1 MTALY
6 TIAEI
11 LAATGGRGEAIA
23 SDTVSSISIDS
34 RDIEPGAL
42 FVAIRGE
49 NFDGHDF
56 VAKAIEA
63 GAAAAL
69 VSEKHAEDLEGL
81 PLIVVPDALEGL
93 GALAHFARD
102 RSTAQIVAVTGS
114 VGKTSTKEA
123 IRAALTGAGAT
134 HASIK
139 SFNNHWGVPLMLAR
153 MPKDTQFGVFEI
165 GMNHAGEITPL
176 SRLVRPHAVVITNV
190 APAHLEFFGSLEA
203 IADAKAEIFA
213 GLEPGGLAILGRD
226 HEQALRLIAH
236 AEEAEAA
243 ILTYGISEE
252 ADVRIED
259 YAPQDGGGAAH
270 IVGDGLDLTLSVPT
284 PGRHTLV
291 NALAALLVARAFGVP
306 EAVAVET
313 LAGHGAPEGRGA
325 AFALGPDDNPL
336 MLIDESY
343 NANPV
348 SMRAALDVFGSAKA
362 TSGRKVLV
370 LGDMREL
377 GATSIVLH
385 EDLYLDVL
393 AAEPDVV
400 FLVGEH
406 MAAMGAKL
414 PAGLVAGRAQ
424 SVEEIAPLVLDALAF
439 GDSVMIK
446 GSNGLRLGLL
456 VNRIR
461 ARFGA

>member
-1 MTALY
+1 MTSLH

-11 LAATGGRGEAIA
+11 LAATGGRAD
-23 SDTVSSISIDS
+23 SVSESAVTSISIDS
-34 RDIEPGAL
+34 RDIEQGAL

-56 VAKAIEA
+56 VGKAIEA
-63 GAAAAL
+63 GAVAAL
-69 VSEKHAEDLEGL
+69 VSESRAAELAGL
-81 PLIVVPDALEGL
+81 PLIIVRDALEGL
-93 GALAHFARD
+93 EALAHYARE
-102 RSTAQIVAVTGS
+102 RSTARIVAVTGS

-123 IRAALTGAGAT
+123 IRAALTAAGPT

-153 MPKDTQFGVFEI
+153 MPREAVFGVFEI

-190 APAHLEFFGSLEA
+190 APAHLEYFGSLDA

-226 HEQALRLIAH
+226 HAQALRLIAH
-236 AEEAEAA
+236 AEEAEAS
-243 ILTYGISEE
+243 ILTYGVAEE

-259 YAPQDGGGAAH
+259 YAPHDGGGVAQ
-270 IVGDGLDLTLSVPT
+270 IIGDGLDLTLGVPT

-291 NALAALLVARAFGVP
+291 NALAALLVARAFGVA
-306 EAVAVET
+306 ERTVVET
-313 LAGHGAPEGRGA
+313 LAGHGAPEGRGI
-325 AFALGPDDNPL
+325 AFALGPQDNPL
-336 MLIDESY
+336 TLIDESY

-348 SMRAALDVFGSAKA
+348 SMRAALDVFGTLAAKR
-362 TSGRKVLV
+362 GRKILV

-377 GATSIVLH
+377 GTTSIVLH

-393 AAEPDVV
+393 AAEPDMV
-400 FLVGEH
+400 FLVGDH
-406 MAAMGAKL
+406 MAALGAKL
-414 PAGLVAGRAQ
+414 PAGLVSGRAQ
-424 SVEEIAPLVLDALAF
+424 NVEDIAPQVLDALAF

-461 ARFGA
+461 ATFGA